1 MVPACI
7 GARRCRGVYAEWNSE
22 ARRTPLTISTIVVKL
37 RSDSSIMRVRR
48 VQHRRRPRLSKK
60 IGSGWREEIDDL
72 TRLHNLKAVDDLSGN
87 RIAVSRLAFFRVFH
101 CTMLTRFLNA
111 VIFLALRS
119 QNCLPVESM
128 TAHMVV
134 RQSPRNGSLTLGRIP
149 SYDLVKRSKV
159 K

>member
-22 ARRTPLTISTIVVKL
+22 ARRTPLTVSTIVVKL

-48 VQHRRRPRLSKK
+48 VLHRRRPRLSKK

-87 RIAVSRLAFFRVFH
+87 RIAVSRLAFFGCF
-101 CTMLTRFLNA
+101 
-111 VIFLALRS
+111 IAL
-119 QNCLPVESM
+119 C
-128 TAHMVV
+128 
-134 RQSPRNGSLTLGRIP
+134 
-149 SYDLVKRSKV
+149 
-159 K
+159 